1 MTNNNSSPYEIL
13 NLNREFTEEEL
24 KRALQNKLNELQN
37 YKGNDKSKKI
47 NRILDCYNMLKDAK
61 KRELYDKM
69 YKTFDESN
77 EEDKGLEVPDNI
89 KNDYLLTQAALD
101 WAYTTGNPN
110 LITRAEDNLNNIKR
124 IMESLSLSDK
134 IIK

>member
-13 NLNREFTEEEL
+13 NLNRDFTEEEL
-24 KRALQNKLNELQN
+24 KKALQNKLNELQN
-37 YKGNDKSKKI
+37 YEGNDKPKKI

-110 LITRAEDNLNNIKR
+110 LITRAEDNFNNIKR
-124 IMESLSLSDK
+124 IMDSLSLSDK